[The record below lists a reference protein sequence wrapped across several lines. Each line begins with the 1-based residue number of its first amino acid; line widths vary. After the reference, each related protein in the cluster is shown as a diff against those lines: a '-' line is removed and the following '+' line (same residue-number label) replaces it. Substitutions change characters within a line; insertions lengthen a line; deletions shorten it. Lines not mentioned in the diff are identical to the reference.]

1 MANGNSKMYRYD
13 ELATAIENAG
23 FEIAAAHHN
32 LGSNDYSL
40 LQCRS
45 KP

>member
-1 MANGNSKMYRYD
+1 MANGNSKMYRYE
-13 ELATAIENAG
+13 ELSAIIENAG
-23 FEIAAAHHN
+23 FEITAAFHN

-40 LQCRS
+40 LHCKG